1 MDQDELPFLLGH
13 LTPTGEGT
21 VTAVA
26 DLDSSIVEMTVRGRW
41 DYELHL
47 AVATALRQSL
57 AEQPSGLIVDLHDV
71 GDPTGASAQLWPTA
85 HRWGAAMQPPVP
97 VVMCLPT
104 QAPLAAILRR
114 RWARYCQPMYA
125 TVPEARAAL
134 IYRRPR
140 TDRLKARLA
149 PDRSAAAAARGLVA
163 EGCTAWRL
171 PSVLHAAQQVVTEL
185 VVNAVEHAG
194 TEMEV
199 AVTRQRTGVHLA
211 VGDGDP
217 RLPRMRRFEGRREI
231 QDPGLGLELVHMLSA
246 AWGALPTRTGKVVWA
261 TVKPRSCRW
270 LADA

>member
-13 LTPTGEGT
+13 PTPSGEGT
-21 VTAVA
+21 VTAIA
-26 DLDSSIVEMTVRGRW
+26 DLDSTIVEMTVRGRW
-41 DYELHL
+41 DCELHL
-47 AVATALRQSL
+47 AVATALRQTL
-57 AEQPSGLIVDLHDV
+57 AEQPGGLIVDLHDV

-85 HRWGAAMQPPVP
+85 HRWGATMQPPVP
-97 VVMCLPT
+97 MVMCLPT

-114 RWARYCQPMYA
+114 RWAGYRQPMYA

-134 IYRRPR
+134 LRRRTR
-140 TDRLKARLA
+140 TDRLTAHLG
-149 PDRSAAAAARGLVA
+149 PDRSAAAVARGLVT
-163 EGCTAWRL
+163 EGCTAWKL
-171 PSVLHAAQQVVTEL
+171 PSVLHAARQVVTEF
-185 VVNAVEHAG
+185 VVNAVQHAG
-194 TEMEV
+194 TDIDV

-217 RLPRMRRFEGRREI
+217 RLPRMRSPDRRTRIE
-231 QDPGLGLELVHMLSA
+231 DPGLGLELVHMLAA